1 MSEFN
6 QSLNGCMLHVT
17 NTDKFKTKVIS
28 IKLRQDLDRKTTTMR
43 SLLAMCLLG
52 GTAKLPGM
60 QQLSIALD
68 QLYGASMATNVS
80 SKGKAQII
88 HLTSTFVDDL
98 YLVENEGLFEKQL
111 SLLHDILFDPYLEN
125 GVFASAYVD
134 LKKRELKERL
144 QALKDDKYSY
154 ALDRTM
160 ALMGENDYLGISGV
174 GYLEDIDAI
183 SAADLYAYF
192 QQCLTNDTI
201 DIYAVGHFSDE
212 QIALFKT
219 YFDFSKRKRSY
230 LSCYTFQSLR
240 ASLLDVVEKQNI
252 TQSKLNLGF
261 TCQTD
266 FLSEDHPAM
275 TIFNGL
281 FGGFSH
287 SRLFKTVREANSLCY
302 YISSSYDAFN
312 GIVLVS
318 SGIEGNQADRV
329 RELVLKELKDIQ
341 DGHVNAQELAIT
353 KRMFEN
359 SLRKSQDEAGNII
372 YMKYNRDLAG
382 KVESS
387 EAYLEKLLAVEAEDV
402 VRVAKKMKLDTV
414 FLLEGAGENGNL

>member
-6 QSLNGCMLHVT
+6 QSLNGCTLHVT

-28 IKLRQDLDRKTTTMR
+28 IKLRQDLSRKTTTIR

-60 QQLSIALD
+60 QKLSIALD
-68 QLYGASMATNVS
+68 ELYGASMATNVS

-111 SLLHDILFDPYLEN
+111 SLLHDILFDPYLVD
-125 GVFASAYVD
+125 GVFSEEYVS

-183 SAADLYAYF
+183 QAADLYAYF
-192 QQCLTNDTI
+192 QQCLANDTI
-201 DIYAVGHFSDE
+201 DIYAVGHFTDE
-212 QIALFKT
+212 QISLFSK
-219 YFDFSKRKRSY
+219 YFDFNKRKRSY
-230 LSCYTFQSLR
+230 LSCYTFKSPR
-240 ASLLDVVEKQNI
+240 ADILDICEKQAI

-281 FGGFSH
+281 FGAFSH

-318 SGIEGNQADRV
+318 SGIEAKQAQHV
-329 RELVLKELKDIQ
+329 RELVLKELQDIQ
-341 DGHVNAQELAIT
+341 NGHIDPQELAIT
-353 KRMFEN
+353 KMMFEN

-382 KVESS
+382 KTENN

-402 VRVAKKMKLDTV
+402 IRVARKMKLDTI
-414 FLLEGAGENGNL
+414 FLLEGAGEDGDL